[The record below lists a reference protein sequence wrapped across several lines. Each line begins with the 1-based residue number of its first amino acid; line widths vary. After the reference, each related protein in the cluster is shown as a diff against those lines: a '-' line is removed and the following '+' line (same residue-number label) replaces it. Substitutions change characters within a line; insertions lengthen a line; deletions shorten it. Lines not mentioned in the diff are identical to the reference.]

1 MEELDSIL
9 LFNSTYERAQDLLGG
24 LIALRSAWMG
34 DQYDKDSPDEAELHR
49 LQEEQFFFMGLRT
62 RLLSMSTEEIAEVI
76 EQYRPQ
82 YKEEDDLRRRHEA
95 AKGLG

>member
-1 MEELDSIL
+1 M
-9 LFNSTYERAQDLLGG
+9 NRAQDLLGG

-34 DQYDKDSPDEAELHR
+34 NQYDKDSPDEAELHR
-49 LQEEQFFFMGLRT
+49 QQEEQFFFMGLRN
-62 RLLSMSTEEIAEVI
+62 RLLSMSTEEIAELI

-82 YKEEDDLRRRHEA
+82 YKEEDHSRKKQEA

>member
-1 MEELDSIL
+1 MEDLDSIL

-24 LIALRSAWMG
+24 LIALRSAWIG
-34 DQYDKDSPDEAELHR
+34 DEYHIELPDEAKLHR
-49 LQEEQFFFMGLRT
+49 LQEELFFFMGLRK
-62 RLLSMSTEEIAEVI
+62 RLLSMSTEEIAELI

-82 YKEEDDLRRRHEA
+82 FKEEDDVRRRHEA